1 MAYNPIRFE
10 EIGFNFGFVPINPNS
25 RRGYYVVYNLFK
37 ERMEEGGSLVLIRG
51 NEDKIVL
58 KDIEGPVDEREKVTI
73 FSPDIT
79 SFYKFN
85 LSHKLVGF
93 SIQAYRRAKTGYWF
107 LAFERE
113 GQLQAFCDFLSW
125 VIYGKPPSRRKAIRH
140 TYRPVSRGRYPV
152 RQSHASSRSRHYSY
166 DSYYCSSCERPR
178 PQRCP
183 SCSRHQPHYHDY

>member
-125 VIYGKPPSRRKAIRH
+125 VIYGKLPNRRKAIRH
-140 TYRPVSRGRYPV
+140 TYRPVSRGRCPV

-166 DSYYCSSCERPR
+166 DSYYCSSCERPQ
-178 PQRCP
+178 PQRCI
-183 SCSRHQPHYHDY
+183 SCSRHQAHYHDY